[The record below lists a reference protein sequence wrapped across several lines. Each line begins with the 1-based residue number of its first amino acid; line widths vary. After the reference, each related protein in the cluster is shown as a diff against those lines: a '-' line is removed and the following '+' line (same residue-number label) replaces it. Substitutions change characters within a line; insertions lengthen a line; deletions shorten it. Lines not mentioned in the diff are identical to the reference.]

1 MIPPTVFSFHLFG
14 VRVPDW
20 RVLLLLGL
28 LLPQFSSIGEAAFY
42 LRNEGQF
49 LILQK
54 EVSYRRD
61 LAPNATIEQVMADN
75 GVWVAQSDK
84 PFPLTLDPID
94 LWVRFDL
101 PEVQASRA
109 VLLDSSPWETVDYY
123 FVRDGRLVDRQRTGT
138 LVPMPERTTRISMT
152 THFAHAG
159 FVAVDL
165 LPGSP
170 ITVYAR
176 VASKQQFLSIS
187 WLRFYLWDTG
197 QVLAGERHDRF
208 WQGVFQGIMLVLVV
222 YNLGLY
228 FTSREPSYLYYVIST
243 LGGDIVW
250 GLLFG
255 QTTEFLWPNQ
265 PAWDFFAFWPS
276 ILISGWAGCHFFR
289 AYLDTPRHFP
299 RSDKIIKWS
308 GLTAP
313 FLLPLLLVLPS
324 RAVYQ
329 VQFLLSAWVVV
340 LLGIWLGV
348 VILAYVRRHPPAR
361 HLMLAIFVAVPGCM
375 VVTGAML
382 GMLPVTDL
390 TLHAGQIGN
399 GLGGIILSMGLG
411 FRMQQLRTEVAD
423 RQLAEARRQSAHEQ
437 EKREL
442 VEEHSRGLETKVRE
456 RTSELVSAQ
465 EKSDALLA
473 NILPRAIID
482 ELKASGG
489 TEPRRHEEAS
499 ILFTDFSGFTQA
511 VATMPPKRL
520 VQELDE
526 IFRGFDDIV
535 AAHGLEKI
543 KTIGDAYMTAAGLPV
558 AATDHALRCVRAGLA
573 LVGFI
578 EMRNRTAAMK
588 WGLRVGV
595 HSGAV
600 VAGVVGKHK
609 YAYDVWGDTVN
620 IASRLESA
628 SEVNRINISAYT
640 YELVREHFACEY
652 RGKLAAKGKGDI
664 DMYFVLGEVGRTG
677 GAVTA

>member
-1 MIPPTVFSFHLFG
+1 MTPPAVFRFTLSG

-20 RVLLLLGL
+20 RTLLLLGL
-28 LLPQFSSIGEAAFY
+28 LLSQFSSIGEAAFY
-42 LRNEGQF
+42 LRREGRF
-49 LILQK
+49 LTLEREIG
-54 EVSYRRD
+54 YRRD
-61 LAPNATIEQVMADN
+61 LAPTANIEEVMSA
-75 GVWVAQSDK
+75 GEGWVLQGKK

-101 PEVQASRA
+101 PMVQVPRP
-109 VLLDSSPWETVDYY
+109 VLLDTSAWETVDYY
-123 FVRDGRLVDRQRTGT
+123 FVRDGRLLDRQRTGT

-152 THFAHAG
+152 MHFDHAG

-165 LPGSP
+165 LPGSR

-176 VASKQQFLSIS
+176 VTSKQQFLPIS
-187 WLRFYLWDTG
+187 WLRFYLWDTA
-197 QVLAGERHDRF
+197 QVLAGERNDRF
-208 WQGVFQGIMLVLVV
+208 WQGVFQGVMLVLVV

-228 FTSREPSYLYYVIST
+228 FATREPSYLYYVIST
-243 LGGDIVW
+243 LGGGIVW
-250 GLLFG
+250 GFLFG
-255 QTTEFLWPNQ
+255 QTAEFLWPNR
-265 PAWDFFAFWPS
+265 PAWEFFAFWSS

-299 RSDKIIKWS
+299 QSDKIIKWL
-308 GLTAP
+308 GLTAL
-313 FLLPLLLVLPS
+313 FLLPMQLVMPS
-324 RAVYQ
+324 RAVFQAQ
-329 VQFLLSAWVVV
+329 VLISAWVVV
-340 LLGIWLGV
+340 VLGIWLGV
-348 VILAYVRRHPPAR
+348 VILAYVRRQPLAR
-361 HLMLAIFVAVPGCM
+361 HLILVIVVAATGCV

-382 GMLPVTDL
+382 GVLPATDL

-423 RQLAEARRQSAHEQ
+423 RQLTEARRKSVHEQ
-437 EKREL
+437 EKRAL
-442 VEEHSRGLETKVRE
+442 IEEHSRGLETKVRE

-489 TEPRRHEEAS
+489 TEPRRHEDAS

-558 AATDHALRCVRAGLA
+558 AAADHAVRCVRAGLA
-573 LVGFI
+573 LVAFI
-578 EMRNRTAAMK
+578 EARNQTAAMK

-628 SEVNRINISAYT
+628 SEVNRVNISAYT

-664 DMYFVLGEVGRTG
+664 DMYFVLGEVGRIG
-677 GAVTA
+677 GTVTA

>member
-1 MIPPTVFSFHLFG
+1 MIPPTVFRFTLFG

-28 LLPQFSSIGEAAFY
+28 LLPQFSSIGEAAFF

-49 LILQK
+49 LVLQK

-61 LAPNATIEQVMADN
+61 LAPAANIAQVMAADEH
-75 GVWVAQSDK
+75 WVAQSEK
-84 PFPLTLDPID
+84 LFPLTLDPID
-94 LWVRFDL
+94 LWARFDL
-101 PEVQASRA
+101 PEVQKPRA
-109 VLLDSSPWETVDYY
+109 VLLDSSPWEIVDYY
-123 FVRDGRLVDRQRTGT
+123 FVRDSQLVDHQRTGT
-138 LVPMPERTTRISMT
+138 LVPLAERSTKITMT
-152 THFAHAG
+152 THYSHAG

-165 LPGSP
+165 LPGTRL
-170 ITVYAR
+170 TVYAR
-176 VASKQQFLSIS
+176 MTSKQQFLPIR

-208 WQGVFQGIMLVLVV
+208 WQGVFQGIMLVLMV

-228 FTSREPSYLYYVIST
+228 FATREPSYLYYVIST
-243 LGGDIVW
+243 LGGVMVW
-250 GLLFG
+250 GFLFG
-255 QTTEFLWPNQ
+255 QTTEFLWPNR
-265 PAWDFFAFWPS
+265 PAWEFFAFWTS

-299 RSDKIIKWS
+299 RSDKIIKWL
-308 GLTAP
+308 GLTAL
-313 FLLPLLLVLPS
+313 FLLPIQLVLPP
-324 RAVYQ
+324 RAVFQ
-329 VQFLLSAWVVV
+329 AQIVVSAWVVV

-361 HLMLAIFVAVPGCM
+361 HLMLAIFVAVPGC
-375 VVTGAML
+375 VVTTAAML
-382 GMLPVTDL
+382 GMLPATDL
-390 TLHAGQIGN
+390 TLHAGQVGN
-399 GLGGIILSMGLG
+399 GLAGIILSMGLG

-423 RQLAEARRQSAHEQ
+423 RQLAESRLHSTHER

-456 RTSELVSAQ
+456 RTRELTIAQ

-473 NILPRAIID
+473 NILPHAIIE
-482 ELKASGG
+482 ELKSTGA

-511 VATMPPKRL
+511 VASIPPKRL

-526 IFRGFDDIV
+526 IFRAFDEL
-535 AAHGLEKI
+535 ATAHGLEKI
-543 KTIGDAYMTAAGLPV
+543 KTIGDAYMAAGGLPV
-558 AATDHALRCVRAGLA
+558 AAADHAVRCVRAALA
-573 LVGFI
+573 LTKFI
-578 EMRNRTAAMK
+578 ETRNQTSAMK

-600 VAGVVGKHK
+600 VAGVVGKNK

-628 SEVNRINISAYT
+628 SEVNRVNISAYT
-640 YELVREHFACEY
+640 YELVLEHFACEY

>member
-1 MIPPTVFSFHLFG
+1 MIPPTVFRFTLFG

-28 LLPQFSSIGEAAFY
+28 LLPQFSSIGEAAFF

-49 LILQK
+49 LVLQK

-61 LAPNATIEQVMADN
+61 LAPAANIAEVMAAD
-75 GVWVAQSDK
+75 GHWVAQSEK
-84 PFPLTLDPID
+84 LFPLTLDPID
-94 LWVRFDL
+94 LWARFDL
-101 PEVQASRA
+101 PEVQKPRA
-109 VLLDSSPWETVDYY
+109 VLLDSSPWEIVDYY
-123 FVRDGRLVDRQRTGT
+123 FVRDSRLVDHQRTGT
-138 LVPMPERTTRISMT
+138 LVPLEERSTKITMT
-152 THFAHAG
+152 LHHSHAG
-159 FVAVDL
+159 FVAVNL
-165 LPGSP
+165 LPG
-170 ITVYAR
+170 TRLTAYVR
-176 VASKQQFLSIS
+176 LASKQQFLPIR

-208 WQGVFQGIMLVLVV
+208 WQGVFQGIMLVLMV

-228 FTSREPSYLYYVIST
+228 FATREPSYLYYVIST
-243 LGGDIVW
+243 LGGVMVW
-250 GLLFG
+250 GFLFG
-255 QTTEFLWPNQ
+255 QTTEFLWPSR
-265 PAWDFFAFWPS
+265 PAWEFFAFWTS

-299 RSDKIIKWS
+299 RSDKIIKWL
-308 GLTAP
+308 GLTAL
-313 FLLPLLLVLPS
+313 FLLPIQLVLPP
-324 RAVYQ
+324 RAVFQ
-329 VQFLLSAWVVV
+329 AQIVISAWVVV
-340 LLGIWLGV
+340 VLGIWLGV
-348 VILAYVRRHPPAR
+348 VIMAYVRRHPPAR
-361 HLMLAIFVAVPGCM
+361 HLMLAIFVAATGCV

-382 GMLPVTDL
+382 GVLPATDL

-411 FRMQQLRTEVAD
+411 FRLQQLRTEVAD
-423 RQLAEARRQSAHEQ
+423 RQLAESRLLSTHER

-442 VEEHSRGLETKVRE
+442 VEDHSRGLENKVKE
-456 RTSELVSAQ
+456 RTRELTIAQ

-473 NILPRAIID
+473 NILPQAIIE
-482 ELKASGG
+482 ELKATGT

-511 VATMPPKRL
+511 VASIPPKRL

-535 AAHGLEKI
+535 SAHGLEKI

-558 AATDHALRCVRAGLA
+558 AAADHALSCVRAGLA

-628 SEVNRINISAYT
+628 SEVNRVNISAYT

-664 DMYFVLGEVGRTG
+664 DMYFVIGEVGG
-677 GAVTA
+677 NAGAAIA